1 MAKLKDVLR
10 KPTAFYDEFFRKPDR
25 YKQDTHY
32 CPGCGHGILH
42 KLIAEAIEDFGI
54 ADRTI
59 MISPVGC
66 SVFVYYYF
74 DTGNYQVAHGR
85 APAVATGIKRTNP
98 DAIVI
103 SYQGDGD
110 LAAIGGNNIL
120 QAANRGENVTVFF
133 VNNAIYGMTG
143 GQMAPTTLIGQKTM
157 TCPYGRKAERE
168 GYPMKVAEL
177 LSSLEA
183 PAYIERVALTDG
195 KNLMKARR
203 AVRKA
208 IQTQIDEK
216 GFSLVE
222 ALSACPSGW
231 RMTPVDARKWVDQE
245 LAKFFPIGVYK
256 DVTSEREKGSF
267 GKKLEQIPVD
277 KYHEILGL
285 TETAMEIEGNMD
297 ELAEKYRNPGILIAG
312 FGGQGI
318 LLLGQTLAEAGMRHG
333 WHSTWIPS
341 YGPEMR
347 GGTANCHVKIS
358 ENPIGSPVVDYPNI
372 LVVMNQPSLERFEKD
387 VVPGGLLIYNTSMI
401 QVKPSRSDIDILPI
415 PATEMADEIGSL
427 RVANM
432 VVIGAII
439 EKTKILNT
447 NVVLDSL
454 NTVVK
459 HEKFIPLNSE
469 AIKKGMEYVRNRGVS

>member
-1 MAKLKDVLR
+1 MAQLKDVLK
-10 KPTAFYDEFFRKPDR
+10 KPSSFYDEFLRKPDN
-25 YKQDTHY
+25 YQQDTHY

-54 ADRTI
+54 KDRTI

-74 DTGNYQVAHGR
+74 DTGNFQVAHGR
-85 APAVATGIKRTNP
+85 APAVATGIKRTHP

-120 QAANRGENVTVFF
+120 QAANRGENITVFF

-143 GQMAPTTLIGQKTM
+143 GQMAPTTLLGQKTM
-157 TCPYGRKAERE
+157 TSPYGRKATWE
-168 GYPMKVAEL
+168 GYPMKVSEL
-177 LSSLEA
+177 LSTLEA
-183 PAYIERVALTDG
+183 PAYVERIALTNG
-195 KNLMKARR
+195 KNLMKARK

-208 IQTQIDEK
+208 IQAQIDGK

-222 ALSACPSGW
+222 TLSMCPSAW
-231 RMTPVDARKWVDQE
+231 RMTPVDAKKWVE
-245 LAKFFPIGVYK
+245 EAMMKTFPLGVYK
-256 DVTSEREKGSF
+256 DVLDEREVGSWHRA
-267 GKKLEQIPVD
+267 LETVPIE

-285 TETAMEIEGNMD
+285 AHEGMEVEGD
-297 ELAEKYRNPGILIAG
+297 VESVPKIFRNPKVLIAG

-318 LLLGQTLAEAGMRHG
+318 LLLGQTLAETGMRHG
-333 WHSTWIPS
+333 WNSTWIPS

-358 ENPIGSPVVDYPNI
+358 SDPIGSPVVSEPNI
-372 LVVMNQPSLERFEKD
+372 LIAMNKPSLERFEKD
-387 VVPGGLLIYNTSMI
+387 LAPGGLLIYNTSMI
-401 QVKPSRSDIDILPI
+401 DIKPTRTDIEILPL

-432 VVIGAII
+432 VIIGAVL
-439 EKTKILNT
+439 EKTKILQKD
-447 NVVLDSL
+447 VVLDSL
-454 NTVVK
+454 NAVVK
-459 HEKFIPLNSE
+459 HKKFIPMNSD
-469 AIKKGMEYVRNRGVS
+469 AINKGMEYARNYKG

>member
-1 MAKLKDVLR
+1 MAQVKDVLQ
-10 KPTAFYDEFFRKPDR
+10 KPSSFYDRFFRKPDR
-25 YKQDTHY
+25 YQEDTHY
-32 CPGCGHGILH
+32 CPGCGHGVLH
-42 KLIAEAIEDFGI
+42 KLIAEAIDDFGI
-54 ADRTI
+54 KDRTI

-74 DTGNYQVAHGR
+74 DTGNFQVAHGR
-85 APAVATGIKRTNP
+85 APAVATGIKRTHP

-120 QAANRGENVTVFF
+120 QAANRGENITFFF

-157 TCPYGRKAERE
+157 TSPYGRKAEWE

-177 LSSLEA
+177 LSTLEA

-195 KNLMKARR
+195 KNLMKARK

-208 IQTQIDEK
+208 IQTQIDGK

-231 RMTPVDARKWVDQE
+231 RMTPVDAKKWVDE
-245 LAKFFPIGVYK
+245 VMTKTFPPGVYK
-256 DVTSEREKGSF
+256 DVLNEREVGSWARH
-267 GKKLEQIPVD
+267 LEKVPVE

-285 TETAMEIEGNMD
+285 TGTAMEVEGDMN
-297 ELAEKYRNPGILIAG
+297 EVPENFRNPRVLIAG

-333 WHSTWIPS
+333 WNSTWIPS

-358 ENPIGSPVVDYPNI
+358 ETPIGSPVVSEPNI
-372 LVVMNQPSLERFEKD
+372 LITMNQPSLERFEKSL
-387 VVPGGLLIYNTSMI
+387 VPGGLLIYNTSMI
-401 QVKPSRSDIDILPI
+401 DTKPQRSDIDILPI
-415 PATEMADEIGSL
+415 PATEIADEIGSL

-432 VVIGAII
+432 VIVGAIL
-439 EKTKILNT
+439 EKTKILQKD
-447 NVVLDSL
+447 VVLDSL

-459 HEKFIPLNSE
+459 HKKFIPMNTQ
-469 AIKKGMEYVRNRGVS
+469 AIEKGIEYVRNFKQ